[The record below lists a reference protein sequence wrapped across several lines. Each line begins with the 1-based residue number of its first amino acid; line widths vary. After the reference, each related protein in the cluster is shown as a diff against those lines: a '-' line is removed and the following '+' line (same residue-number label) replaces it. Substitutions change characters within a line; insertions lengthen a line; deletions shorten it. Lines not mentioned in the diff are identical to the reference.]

1 MSTTVAF
8 DSNVWEQVADEAKR
22 AVATPAIQ
30 ALQVLISKDAIRPFF
45 FEGIVNL
52 EAIPKKGRK
61 AYLQRYK
68 PSITISVDKTVEHE
82 SPGTLPAEIPEY
94 LETTVKKAV
103 VLGFRFVH
111 LPRAG
116 APRHQLADQYKAPEK
131 LPLQDRLDRSFKC
144 ARYIESLGCGKEALM
159 AMLENPQNGL
169 VSALQDDSITEKKFA
184 QGVAEWMDG
193 DALAAAYGYGL
204 EYFCTNDR
212 GAGAGT
218 SSIFHPSK
226 RKRYAQNYNVKI
238 VTPDEL
244 LAILYAAAPEV
255 PAPQEG

>member
-1 MSTTVAF
+1 MSTTVVF

-22 AVATPAIQ
+22 AVAPPTIQ
-30 ALQVLISKDAIRPFF
+30 ALHDLISMKAITPFF

-52 EAIPKKGRK
+52 EAIPKKARK

-68 PSITISVDKTVEHE
+68 PSIKMSVDNTVEHE
-82 SPGTLPAEIPEY
+82 SLGTPPAGIPEY

-103 VLGFRFVH
+103 ALGFRFVH
-111 LPRAG
+111 LPRIA
-116 APRHQLADQYKAPEK
+116 APRHLLADQYKAPEI
-131 LPLQDRLDRSFKC
+131 LPLQVRLDRGFEC
-144 ARYIESLGCGKEALM
+144 LRYIESLGCGKGALM

-169 VSALQDDSITEKKFA
+169 VPALQDDSITEKKFA

-193 DALAAAYGYGL
+193 DALSATYAYGL
-204 EYFCTNDR
+204 EYFCTSDQ

-226 RKRYAQNYNVKI
+226 RALYVQNYNVKI

-244 LAILYAAAPEV
+244 LAILHTAPPEV
-255 PAPQEG
+255 PAPQEA